1 MAEDRPVSTVNS
13 DYATPAQS
21 PVLLDSAI
29 LEPPRASFFN
39 PGLSPDLGTTPR
51 DSIAPSASGPEQDTP
66 AESTTFLPAGK
77 ESGAVSL
84 QGAVATKP
92 LYRRSAFLAAAIAA
106 LVAIILI
113 IILPVY
119 FVVIHKN
126 NDSSNIASGNGNTTG
141 NGNGPGHGKNPPTSS
156 SATTGG
162 DGSTIVSGNTSFI
175 YHNAFGGF
183 CEFSLALQHP
193 WVFFFWVPC
202 HHIMHRSCL
211 FLTLCSC
218 FCFSVCFR
226 WLALDRRSCGTVK
239 TRRNNIFFPALLS
252 F

>member
-1 MAEDRPVSTVNS
+1 MAEDRPVSAVNS
-13 DYATPAQS
+13 DYATPS
-21 PVLLDSAI
+21 MILDSAT

-51 DSIAPSASGPEQDTP
+51 DSIAASASGQEQDRGLTP

-92 LYRRSAFLAAAIAA
+92 LYRRPAYLAAAGAA

-119 FVVIHKN
+119 FTVIHKN
-126 NDSSNIASGNGNTTG
+126 NDSSNIANGNGTGPG
-141 NGNGPGHGKNPPTSS
+141 NGNGNGHGKNPPTSS

-162 DGSTIVSGNTSFI
+162 DGSTIISGNTSFI
-175 YHNAFGGF
+175 YHNPFGGF
-183 CEFSLALQHP
+183 CEFSLTLQHP
-193 WVFFFWVPC
+193 WVFFFW
-202 HHIMHRSCL
+202 CL
-211 FLTLCSC
+211 AIT
-218 FCFSVCFR
+218 
-226 WLALDRRSCGTVK
+226 
-239 TRRNNIFFPALLS
+239 
-252 F
+252 